1 MKCRLWQN
9 IGSSSRVW
17 MQGMATMTLRVLDA
31 SGTREVV
38 AIHDARRASRDAHLP
53 HDAPQDATTCPI
65 AATKSVSRLQYAPL
79 DDPLGDQQAA
89 TRDGSPR
96 KTFHPRSSTRSTSRT
111 PACQPMHRPLA
122 SPGRLW
128 STYSSP
134 KQWHLQSL
142 VKMSKQCSGDKLTVS
157 FIMTT

>member
-1 MKCRLWQN
+1 
-9 IGSSSRVW
+9 
-17 MQGMATMTLRVLDA
+17 MQGMATMRLHVQDA
-31 SGTREVV
+31 SGSREVV
-38 AIHDARRASRDAHLP
+38 AIHYARRASRDAHLHDAP

-65 AATKSVSRLQYAPL
+65 AATKSVSRRQGAPL
-79 DDPLGDQQAA
+79 DDPLGDPPAA

-111 PACQPMHRPLA
+111 PACQPMHLPLA
-122 SPGRLW
+122 SPGRLS

-142 VKMSKQCSGDKLTVS
+142 AKVSK
-157 FIMTT
+157 